1 MKSDKTIAVN
11 KRTGKTIQ
19 EMSWEE
25 IRSLKGPRMSQ
36 KQLLEKFKSVDNHG
50 VKDA

>member
-1 MKSDKTIAVN
+1 MKSDKTTAIN

-36 KQLLEKFKSVDNHG
+36 KDLLEKLRNVDNHS
-50 VKDA
+50 VKDK